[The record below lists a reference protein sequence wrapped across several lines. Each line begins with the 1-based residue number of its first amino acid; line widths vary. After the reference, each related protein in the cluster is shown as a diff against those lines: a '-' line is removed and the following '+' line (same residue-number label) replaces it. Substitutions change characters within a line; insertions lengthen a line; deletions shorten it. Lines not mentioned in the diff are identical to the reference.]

1 MLYAYTACGYNGDV
15 AVDGEDVMKIN
26 CKACG
31 HKARISSRNELSPTF
46 IDLYCQCLDAKC
58 GHTFVM
64 SLTYARTLR
73 PSAEAI
79 DQLLFDRLNQL
90 PAAQQRQLFDQLGTP
105 S

>member
-1 MLYAYTACGYNGDV
+1 
-15 AVDGEDVMKIN
+15 MKIN

-46 IDLYCQCLDAKC
+46 IDLYCQCLNANC

-64 SLTYARTLR
+64 SLTYSRTLR
-73 PSAEAI
+73 PSAGAI

-90 PAAQQRQLFDQLGTP
+90 PAAKQRQLFDQLSTN
-105 S
+105 

>member
-1 MLYAYTACGYNGDV
+1 MR
-15 AVDGEDVMKIN
+15 IN

-46 IDLYCQCLDAKC
+46 IDLYCQCLNANC

-64 SLTYARTLR
+64 SLTYSRTLR
-73 PSAEAI
+73 PSAGAI

-90 PAAQQRQLFDQLGTP
+90 PAAKQRQLFDQLSTN
-105 S
+105 

>member
-15 AVDGEDVMKIN
+15 AVDGEDVMLIN

-46 IDLYCQCLDAKC
+46 IDLYCQCLDVNC

-64 SLTYARTLR
+64 SLTYSRTLR
-73 PSAEAI
+73 PSAGAI
-79 DQLLFDRLNQL
+79 DQLLFDRLSQL
-90 PAAQQRQLFDQLGTP
+90 PASQQRQLFDQLSTN
-105 S
+105 